1 MAECWSL
8 TAEISK
14 NVVSCFSICFILKL
28 SLPFFFRG
36 TSWQSFLFLSFSL
49 DDQHYCHHKWLY
61 ECMWHYDI
69 LIVWHRLEPCYWAS
83 PSLILSF
90 TNDDSLVIP
99 YSLYDLKEEFQSI
112 SQDLTICLLIYIHES
127 SERSKRWESWNHKGT
142 KCCKASS
149 RSPSCQIPLAF
160 FLCSISSRVAQ

>member
-1 MAECWSL
+1 MYISQGNDKQKWNYKMHIVRSTAVAVLCREYLSYNVSEWPFLNQDFWMAECWSL

-49 DDQHYCHHKWLY
+49 DDKHYCHHKWLY

-69 LIVWHRLEPCYWAS
+69 LIVWH
-83 PSLILSF
+83 
-90 TNDDSLVIP
+90 LVTGRH
-99 YSLYDLKEEFQSI
+99 L
-112 SQDLTICLLIYIHES
+112 
-127 SERSKRWESWNHKGT
+127 
-142 KCCKASS
+142 
-149 RSPSCQIPLAF
+149 
-160 FLCSISSRVAQ
+160 V